1 VILVYMPLRGR
12 LVLGHKWLHVPDAL
26 SVFID
31 TPVTR
36 EEAHTCDCQDGLRC
50 PFLGV
55 LVALIDEL
63 LRLDVRGKVVRNEI
77 VVTVLHDAIE
87 QGGEALGI
95 AKGAA
100 VNMIEYVGELGLELV
115 LLVQMRVAEVLD
127 ILGKVTEQED
137 VLFANLA
144 GDFNLLRVLV
154 DD

>member
-1 VILVYMPLRGR
+1 M
-12 LVLGHKWLHVPDAL
+12 
-26 SVFID
+26 
-31 TPVTR
+31 
-36 EEAHTCDCQDGLRC
+36 
-50 PFLGV
+50 
-55 LVALIDEL
+55 
-63 LRLDVRGKVVRNEI
+63 
-77 VVTVLHDAIE
+77 LHDAIE

-100 VNMIEYVGELGLELV
+100 VDVIKYVGELRLELV

>member
-1 VILVYMPLRGR
+1 MPLRRR
-12 LVLGHKWLHVPDAL
+12 LVLGHKWLYVPDAL
-26 SVFID
+26 SVLID
-31 TPVTR
+31 TPVTC
-36 EEAHTCDCQDGLRC
+36 EEAHTCDRQDSLCC
-50 PFLGV
+50 PLLGV
-55 LVALIDEL
+55 LVALVDEL
-63 LRLDVRGKVVRNEI
+63 LRLDVRGKVIRNEV
-77 VVTVLHDAIE
+77 VVTMLHDAIE

-95 AKGAA
+95 AKSAA
-100 VNMIEYVGELGLELV
+100 VDVIKYVGELRLELV